1 MFMEKYPPKL
11 MVLRPDAINIE
22 DEHTQKAL
30 KGYLSILE
38 GKETAKFLRV
48 NLERVREES
57 FEIIES
63 GCKLCERR
71 CGVKRLS
78 GEKGYCKAPAEL
90 CISSVFP
97 HYGEEY
103 FFVPSLTV
111 FFMGCTFTCVYC
123 QNWEI
128 SQWKEKGS
136 NFSPEELA
144 ILIKG
149 YEHECRNL
157 NLVGGEPTPYLPW
170 IVETLSHLAS
180 LDFSLPIIWNSNF
193 YMSKESM
200 EVLGKIVDVYLSDW
214 KYGNDKCALL
224 LSDAKNYL
232 PIIERNHEIAFKHGE
247 VVIRH
252 LVLPGH
258 VECCTKPVLKRIA
271 ELFGDKV
278 IVNIMPQYRPEW
290 KAVHIK
296 GLDRLPTKK
305 ELEEAWRYA
314 ERLGL
319 NWIK

>member
-1 MFMEKYPPKL
+1 MEKYLPKL
-11 MVLRPDAINIE
+11 ITLRPDAVSIK

-30 KGYLSILE
+30 NRYLSILE
-38 GKETAKFLRV
+38 GKERPKFLRV
-48 NLERVREES
+48 NLGKLRNES
-57 FEIIES
+57 FEIVKS
-63 GCKLCERR
+63 ACNLCERR
-71 CGVKRLS
+71 CGAKRLS

-90 CISSVFP
+90 CVSSIFP

-128 SQWKEKGS
+128 SQWKEGWNKI
-136 NFSPEELA
+136 SPEELTL
-144 ILIKG
+144 LIKG
-149 YEHECRNL
+149 YEDECRNL

-170 IVETLSHLAS
+170 IIETLSNLAS
-180 LDFSLPIIWNSNF
+180 LDFALPIIWNSNF

-200 EVLGKIVDVYLSDW
+200 EILRKIVDVYLSDW
-214 KYGNDKCALL
+214 KYGNDKCAFL
-224 LSDAKNYL
+224 LSNVKNYFSV
-232 PIIERNHEIAFKHGE
+232 IERNHEIAFNHGE

-258 VECCTKPVLKRIA
+258 VECCTKPALKRIA
-271 ELFGDKV
+271 ELFGDRV

-290 KAVHIK
+290 KATNIK